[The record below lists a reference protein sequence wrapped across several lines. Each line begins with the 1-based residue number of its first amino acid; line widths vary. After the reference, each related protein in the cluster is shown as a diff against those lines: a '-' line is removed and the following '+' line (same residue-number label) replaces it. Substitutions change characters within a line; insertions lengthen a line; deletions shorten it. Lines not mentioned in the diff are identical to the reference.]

1 MSTVLTLPLQVLPLE
16 ITAPD
21 LDYRIL
27 APFLLVF
34 AGACLGVLVEALA
47 PRPLRR
53 TVQLVLTAVT
63 VVGALGATLLNWSA
77 GRTGLA
83 AVDSL
88 AVDGPTYFMWTILLV
103 FGAVSIMTFGEQ
115 RVGSA
120 FAAQAATVPG
130 SQAERQAIESR
141 VEHTEVFPLAL
152 FALSGMM
159 LFPASNDLLTMFVAL
174 EILSL
179 PLYLLCGL
187 ARRRRLLSQES
198 ALKYFLLGALSSAI
212 FLYGVA
218 LLYGYA
224 GSFQLSA
231 IDDTLRAGGQSSGLL
246 LAGMGLLG
254 IGLLFKFGAV
264 PFHSWTPDVYAGAPT
279 PVTGF
284 MAACTKI
291 AAAGALLRVFYV
303 ALGADRWDWQPLMS
317 IIAVATMALGS
328 VLAITQTDVKRML
341 AYSSIAHAGFIMTA
355 FVGASQA
362 GTGAPGGSLTSVSS
376 ILFYLVAYGAAT
388 IGAFALI
395 TTVRDTTG
403 EATLLSSWVGLGQRS
418 PLAAVVF
425 SIFLLSFAG
434 IPLTS
439 GFIGKWTVFAA
450 AWNGGAHWLVAVA
463 VVISVVAAYFYIRV
477 IVMMFFSDPE
487 AAASDDA
494 ATAGAGTGG
503 LLTLERTAQV
513 VRPQITTIVAV
524 GVGLV
529 ATVAL
534 GVFPGP
540 LLDLAQHAGEF
551 IR

>member
-1 MSTVLTLPLQVLPLE
+1 MITSAGVLLA

-21 LDYRIL
+21 LEYGL
-27 APFLLVF
+27 LMPFLLVF
-34 AGACLGVLVEALA
+34 AGACVGILVEALV
-47 PRPLRR
+47 PRSMRR
-53 TVQLVLTAVT
+53 SVQTALTVLS
-63 VVGALGATLLNWSA
+63 LGAAFAVNALNWA
-77 GRTGLA
+77 ADRVAVA
-83 AVDSL
+83 AVGSL
-88 AVDGPTYFMWTILLV
+88 AVDGPTAFMWALLLV
-103 FGAVSIMTFGEQ
+103 LGLVSILTFGE
-115 RVGSA
+115 RSLGSA

-130 SQAERQAIESR
+130 SQAEREAVEKR

-159 LFPASNDLLTMFVAL
+159 MFPASNDLLAMFVAL
-174 EILSL
+174 EVLSL

-187 ARRRRLLSQES
+187 ARRRRLLSQEA

-224 GSFQLSA
+224 GSFDLGAIDAALSA
-231 IDDTLRAGGQSSGLL
+231 GTGSPGLL
-246 LAGMGLLG
+246 LAGMGLLA

-291 AAAGALLRVFYV
+291 AAIGALLRVFYV

-317 IIAVATMALGS
+317 IIAVATMAVGS
-328 VLAITQTDVKRML
+328 LVAITQTDVKRML
-341 AYSSIAHAGFIMTA
+341 AYSSIAHAGFILTA

-362 GTGAPGGSLTSVSS
+362 ANGAPAGSLTSVSS

-388 IGAFALI
+388 IGAFAVV
-395 TTVRDTTG
+395 TMVRDSSG
-403 EATLLSSWVGLGQRS
+403 EATLLSSWAGLGHRS
-418 PLAAVVF
+418 PLTAVVF
-425 SIFLLSFAG
+425 GVFLLSFAG

-439 GFIGKWTVFAA
+439 GFIGKWAVFAA
-450 AWNGGAHWLVAVA
+450 AWTGGARWLVVVA
-463 VVISVVAAYFYIRV
+463 VVISVVAAFFYLRV
-477 IVMMFFSDPE
+477 IVLMFFSDPE
-487 AAASDDA
+487 PARQDGSDV
-494 ATAGAGTGG
+494 
-503 LLTLERTAQV
+503 QV
-513 VRPQITTIVAV
+513 ARPQAVTLLAV
-524 GVGLV
+524 GVAVV

-540 LLDLAQHAGEF
+540 VLDLAQQAGEF